1 MYYTHNSKFENDNVD
16 KVSEYYEDVCS
27 AVMVDDGSFTVLSI
41 KSDWVAIHG
50 VFLTM
55 QTYLLKLLVS

>member
-1 MYYTHNSKFENDNVD
+1 MYYNDILKIENDNND
-16 KVSEYYEDVCS
+16 KVSEYHEDVCS

-41 KSDWVAIHG
+41 KLDLIAIH
-50 VFLTM
+50 VVLLTT